1 MMKSL
6 SYFTTAL
13 LVLFVSACDG
23 ESTSETSI
31 EAAAEVIATTI
42 DAGNILYA
50 LRPVDDNWPSRHEE
64 NILSKNLLA
73 ANYYIIL
80 DASGSMDGDQC
91 AEGTTKMAVAK
102 KAITQFA
109 AQIPTDANLALYSFD
124 GTGESER
131 VNLATG
137 NRKPFFEQ
145 IKMIETGGGTPLATA
160 ISHGY
165 QQLEGQAVK
174 QLGYGE
180 YHLVVVTDG
189 IASNGEEPNQI
200 LNTVLQ
206 QSPVVIHS
214 IGFCLDDS
222 HSLNQPGLTA
232 YTAASN
238 ADELQQGLQ
247 AVLAESTDFVTD
259 SF

>member
-1 MMKSL
+1 MMKPL
-6 SYFTTAL
+6 LYFTPVL
-13 LVLFVSACDG
+13 LVLFLSACEE
-23 ESTSETSI
+23 ESIPKTSMETASAI
-31 EAAAEVIATTI
+31 KINTE
-42 DAGNILYA
+42 NISYA
-50 LRPVDDNWPSRHEE
+50 LRPVDNNWPANREE
-64 NILSKNLLA
+64 NALSKNLLA

-80 DASGSMDGDQC
+80 DGSGSMDGDQC

-102 KAITQFA
+102 TAITQFA
-109 AQIPTDANLALYSFD
+109 EQVPVDANLALYSFD
-124 GTGESER
+124 GMGSSER
-131 VNLATG
+131 IHLATE
-137 NRKPFFEQ
+137 NRVPFFEK
-145 IKMIETGGGTPLATA
+145 IKTIETGGGTPLATA
-160 ISHGY
+160 IRYGY
-165 QQLEGQAVK
+165 QQLAAQAAK

-189 IASNGEEPNQI
+189 IASNGEKPNQI
-200 LNTVLQ
+200 LKTVLQ

-214 IGFCLDDS
+214 LGFCLDES

-238 ADELQQGLQ
+238 ADELQRGLQ

>member
-6 SYFTTAL
+6 SYFTPIL
-13 LVLFVSACDG
+13 LALFVSACDG
-23 ESTSETSI
+23 EPIPETST
-31 EAAAEVIATTI
+31 EAAITTAI
-42 DAGNILYA
+42 DTENILYA
-50 LRPVDDNWPSRHEE
+50 LRPVDNNWPANREE
-64 NILSKNLLA
+64 NTLSKNLLA
-73 ANYYIIL
+73 ANYYIVL
-80 DASGSMDGDQC
+80 DGSGSMDGDQC
-91 AEGTTKMAVAK
+91 AEGTTKMAIAK
-102 KAITQFA
+102 TAITQFA
-109 AQIPTDANLALYSFD
+109 EQIPVDANLALYSFD
-124 GTGESER
+124 GMGGSER
-131 VNLATG
+131 INLATE
-137 NRKPFFEQ
+137 NRVPFFEQ
-145 IKMIETGGGTPLATA
+145 IKTIETGGGTPLATA
-160 ISHGY
+160 IRYGY
-165 QQLEGQAVK
+165 QQLAAQAAK

-214 IGFCLDDS
+214 IGFCLDES

-238 ADELQQGLQ
+238 ADELQRGLQ